1 MNMNLSRKMNKIK
14 WIAFTILFGMVI
26 FGCSP
31 KEPAN
36 QEVGKQETEV
46 TFEES
51 PSVDTVCEA
60 EDKDTVVANPDKAL
74 VCVAEDDKVV
84 VGRGAPEMSRGR
96 KDDSPQSTG
105 PKLKAEDYETV
116 LEVTKRIKLGES
128 GTLKVW
134 IGMDKFM
141 LEANEGMARKAAPL
155 FSAYTGA
162 YARITP
168 VAKAFTIESKY
179 PIPTVVKIDST
190 GTEVLYTITPQKTGK
205 FEVSADIDLF
215 DNRECVGDVLPKQTK
230 VLTVKV
236 KVDYLEAIW
245 VPVWEAFKRFWGAF
259 VALFFG
265 ALLFVIRKY
274 IKKKTGYGEEENG
287 KAIEERNA
295 KMIPDENE
303 MSYDDNAEKADDV
316 TENAEEE
323 NLPADE

>member
-1 MNMNLSRKMNKIK
+1 MNHNRKLNKTK
-14 WIAFTILFGMVI
+14 WIALSILFGMVI
-26 FGCSP
+26 FGCAP
-31 KEPAN
+31 KEPTQ
-36 QEVGKQETEV
+36 QEVEKQESEV

-51 PSVDTVCEA
+51 PSIDTVFEA
-60 EDKDTVVANPDKAL
+60 EDMDTVVADPNQAL
-74 VCVAEDDKVV
+74 VCATEDENVV
-84 VGRGAPEMSRGR
+84 VCKGAPDMSRGR
-96 KDDSPQSTG
+96 KDDQSSQTTG
-105 PKLKAEDYETV
+105 QKLKAEDYESV
-116 LEVTKRIKLGES
+116 LEVTQRIKLGES

-155 FSAYTGA
+155 YSAYTGA

-168 VAKAFTIESKY
+168 VAKDFTIESKY

-190 GTEVLYTITPQKTGK
+190 GTEVLYTITPQKKGK

-215 DNRECVGDVLPKQTK
+215 DNRDCVGDALPKQTK
-230 VLTVKV
+230 VMKV
-236 KVDYLEAIW
+236 KVRVDYLDAIW

-274 IKKKTGYGEEENG
+274 IKKKTGYSEEENE
-287 KAIEERNA
+287 KAIEENKT
-295 KMIPDENE
+295 KMLPDENKT
-303 MSYDDNAEKADDV
+303 SYTEDTEKAGDV
-316 TENAEEE
+316 TETTEEE